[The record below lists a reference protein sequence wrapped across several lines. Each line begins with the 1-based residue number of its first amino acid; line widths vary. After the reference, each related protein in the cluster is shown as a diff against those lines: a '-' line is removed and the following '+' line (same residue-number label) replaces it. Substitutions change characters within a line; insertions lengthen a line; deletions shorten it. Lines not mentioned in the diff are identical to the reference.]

1 MADRGRNMQNLS
13 NAHDI
18 SPEFV
23 DCPNLE
29 RIFGIRRSLAYELI
43 KRNAIRSVSLRK
55 RGALRGKRLF
65 DVQSVREFLHRQGAE
80 SPGSEQTV
88 GHLNQEVSQ

>member
-1 MADRGRNMQNLS
+1 VPYVGALS
-13 NAHDI
+13 FAILVQMDSYNTNTAV
-18 SPEFV
+18 EFV
-23 DCPNLE
+23 DVRGLE
-29 RIFGIRRSLAYELI
+29 SRFGIRRSLAYELI

-80 SPGSEQTV
+80 S
-88 GHLNQEVSQ
+88 